1 MERAYPIGYGQ
12 VHFGWVPIFLLI
24 AFGTQGLVHWL
35 KEPLL
40 QLLLVSLTFLAERV
54 VLRPYA
60 VLDDEQL
67 WVMEEGQEPH
77 PIPLSHVKRISKGI
91 ATITVHTADIRH
103 PVLRFNGY
111 ATSGLF
117 IRRLQEYLKN
127 RGG

>member
-24 AFGTQGLVHWL
+24 AFGTQGLVLWL
-35 KEPLL
+35 K
-40 QLLLVSLTFLAERV
+40 
-54 VLRPYA
+54 
-60 VLDDEQL
+60 
-67 WVMEEGQEPH
+67 EPH